1 VVEFFHIIFFVN
13 PINHWWN
20 GVAAILIIKE
30 NILNISKR
38 FKGDFDKFVMQLEKI
53 SIAEATDWMM
63 KYFILLS
70 VFIFFSVEKLFIIQQ
85 KANVFISSIIQI
97 ETQEFIKKHII
108 DETNNT
114 ADIIGTEDIL
124 FLFKLQI

>member
-1 VVEFFHIIFFVN
+1 M
-13 PINHWWN
+13 
-20 GVAAILIIKE
+20 AAILIIKE